1 MLPSKQLRDRRLP
14 AYHVVAG
21 AVLAGFGIVLAG
33 LVFLQLFRGQHYAEL
48 ARENRVRPEVL
59 RAPRGAIYDR
69 NGELLAD
76 SAPCF
81 GIVFQPFPAES
92 TERVRET
99 ASLDWLARVAALIG
113 VDSAEVRRQV
123 ELANRTGQ
131 SAVLLREAPFA
142 VRAAVEELRVELPG
156 IEVQVEPLRNYPHG
170 SLAAHLLG
178 YAGEINRAELDTLE
192 AAGYRSGDLIGRTGV
207 ERRYEDHLRGRDGVE
222 YVVVNA
228 RGRRVSTLS
237 ESGAR
242 LPEPGQDLTLTL
254 DLKVQR
260 ALEEAMADVAR
271 GAAVALDPR
280 DGGIL
285 ALVSRP
291 AYDPNEF
298 SHGLSRARW
307 RELSGGGANPLL
319 NRAIQGVY
327 PPGSTFKIVTM
338 SAALLHGLARPDTRL
353 APCGG
358 GMYYGGRRFACWE
371 HRGHGSLDLIGALQ
385 HSCDVYFYQLGLR
398 LGLADL
404 GQTARAFGLGAR
416 TGVDLPQ
423 EARGLIPNAAYY
435 DRRWGAGR
443 WRSGLLL
450 NLAIGQGELLLTP
463 LQMALVA
470 AEAANQG
477 RPLRPHLVARVGRD
491 RIFRPER
498 PVQPGFAADPAIW
511 GPVREA
517 MELAV
522 SAGTGGAARVPGVR
536 VAGKTGTAQNPHGED
551 HALFVCFAPVD
562 SPVVA
567 VAVVVEN
574 AGHGGSVA
582 APRAG
587 ALLRRMFLPDSLQ
600 APVRR
605 RAVADT
611 AHVAA
616 PDSEVVEGD

>member
-1 MLPSKQLRDRRLP
+1 VLVALVLTGF
-14 AYHVVAG
+14 AVV
-21 AVLAGFGIVLAG
+21 LMG
-33 LVFLQLFRGQHYAEL
+33 LVYLQVLEGQHYAEL
-48 ARENRVRPEVL
+48 AKENRVRPEVL
-59 RAPRGAIYDR
+59 RAPRGAIFDR
-69 NGELLAD
+69 HGELLAD

-81 GIVFQPFPAES
+81 GIVFRPFPAES
-92 TERVRET
+92 TERVKET
-99 ASLDWLARVAALIG
+99 MSPSWLVRVAAL
-113 VDSAEVRRQV
+113 VELDSSEVRHQV
-123 ELANRTGQ
+123 DVANLTGQ
-131 SAVLLREAPFA
+131 SAVLRRDAPFA
-142 VRAAVEELRVELPG
+142 VRAGVEELRAELPG
-156 IEVQVEPLRNYPHG
+156 IEVQVEPLRNYPNG
-170 SLAAHLLG
+170 ALAAHLLG
-178 YAGEINRAELDTLE
+178 YAGEINGVELDTLA
-192 AAGYRSGDLIGRTGV
+192 AAGYRPGDLIGRTGV
-207 ERRYEDHLRGRDGVE
+207 ERRYEDYLRGQDGVE

-228 RGRRVSTLS
+228 RGRRVSTLR
-237 ESGAR
+237 EPGAR
-242 LPEPGQDLTLTL
+242 SPVPGQDLTLTL

-260 ALEEAMADVAR
+260 ALEEAMEGVPR

-307 RELSGGGANPLL
+307 RELSEGGANPLL

-338 SAALLHGLARPDTRL
+338 SAGLIHGTVRPGTRL

-358 GMYYGGRRFACWE
+358 GMNYGGRRFACWE

-398 LGLADL
+398 LGLANL

-423 EARGLIPNAAYY
+423 EARGLIPSAEYY

-470 AEAANQG
+470 AEVADDG
-477 RPLRPHLVARVGRD
+477 RPLRPHLVARVGRTGV
-491 RIFRPER
+491 FRPER
-498 PVQPGFAADPAIW
+498 PVQSGFPADPSIW

-517 MELAV
+517 LELAV
-522 SAGTGGAARVPGVR
+522 NAGTGGAARVPGVR
-536 VAGKTGTAQNPHGED
+536 VAGKTGTAQNPHGQD
-551 HALFVCFAPVD
+551 HALFVCFAPAD

-587 ALLRRMFLPDSLQ
+587 SLLRRMFLPDSLQ
-600 APVRR
+600 RPAPR
-605 RAVADT
+605 RASADT
-611 AHVAA
+611 AQAA
-616 PDSEVVEGD
+616 VPDSEVVQGD

>member
-1 MLPSKQLRDRRLP
+1 ML
-14 AYHVVAG
+14 AG
-21 AVLAGFGIVLAG
+21 LVLAGLGVVLAG
-33 LVFLQLFRGQHYAEL
+33 LVYLQLFQGQHYADL
-48 ARENRVRPEVL
+48 AKENRVRPEVL

-69 NGELLAD
+69 HGELLAD

-81 GIVFQPFPAES
+81 VIVFRPFPAES

-99 ASLDWLARVAALIG
+99 MSPDWLARVAAL
-113 VDSAEVRRQV
+113 VELDSSEVRRQV
-123 ELANRTGQ
+123 DLANRTGQ
-131 SAVLLREAPFA
+131 TAALVRDAPFA
-142 VRAAVEELRVELPG
+142 IRAAAEELRAELPG
-156 IEVQVEPLRNYPHG
+156 IEVQVEPLRNYPNG
-170 SLAAHLLG
+170 ALAAHLLG
-178 YAGEINRAELDTLE
+178 YAGEINRAELDTLA

-228 RGRRVSTLS
+228 RGRRVSTLG
-237 ESGAR
+237 EPGAR
-242 LPEPGQDLTLTL
+242 PPEPGQDLTLTL

-260 ALEEAMADVAR
+260 ALEEAMAGVGR

-291 AYDPNEF
+291 VYDPNEF

-307 RELSGGGANPLL
+307 RELSEGGANPLL

-338 SAALLHGLARPDTRL
+338 SAALLRGVARPGTRL

-358 GMYYGGRRFACWE
+358 GMVYGGRRFACWE
-371 HRGHGSLDLIGALQ
+371 HRGHGSLDLLGALQ

-398 LGLADL
+398 LGLAGL
-404 GQTARAFGLGAR
+404 GETARAFGLGAR

-423 EARGLIPNAAYY
+423 EARGLIPDAAYY

-463 LQMALVA
+463 LQMALVT
-470 AEAANQG
+470 AEVASEG
-477 RPLRPHLVARVGRD
+477 RPLRPHLVARVGRG
-491 RIFRPER
+491 RAFRPER
-498 PVQPGFAADPAIW
+498 PVQTGLAADPALW

-536 VAGKTGTAQNPHGED
+536 VAGKTGTAQNPHGQD
-551 HALFVCFAPVD
+551 HALFVCFAPAD

-600 APVRR
+600 QPARR
-605 RAVADT
+605 RAAADT
-611 AHVAA
+611 ARAA
-616 PDSEVVEGD
+616 LPDSEALSGD